1 MEDKILFEKQNQL
14 KLFLRLIKYITPFW
28 DKYIL
33 IIILLV
39 IQGTIHTLP
48 VLLISKLPVFIGEGQ
63 VIDYVVFCFL
73 LLLPAFIF
81 RWVIFDSLLYTLVW
95 YIGLKLSLRFRFEL
109 YRRMQLLSLKF
120 YQSRPVGEHMYRA
133 NADIDAF
140 LPLLN
145 STQSGIPALIS
156 NVYQTMLMVYLVSVV
171 GTNILLYLT
180 LILIPIYI
188 LVHILYSRIQKLDY
202 IKRIRAQELDAILR
216 ESIAGI
222 RVIKAFDRVKFTTR
236 RYYSAMKEFYKST
249 QAAFLLQY
257 LVADQIRVIPVHV
270 IWPLSLPLFA
280 YFGLKGNM
288 PIITWGSIIYFSRAL
303 LYFLDGT
310 YNFFQRIRLYLI
322 PAQRL
327 FETLDMEPG
336 IFEDKNAKKL
346 EYLKGEVEFDS
357 VQFSYQK
364 NHPILK
370 NISFNLNAG
379 KKLAIIGPSGA
390 GKSTIAMLALRLY
403 DADSGTIKIDGMDVR
418 KLNMTS
424 VLGQIGV
431 ILQETFLFGGTIRD
445 NIRYAN
451 PDASDDEV
459 EQAAKNAGIHHD
471 ILEMPGGYDMDVAEG
486 ANLSGGQKQ
495 RIAIARALLKK
506 PTLLL
511 LDEATSSL
519 DIETEDAIMQTLR
532 QNFADISTI
541 IISHRL
547 SMVADADRIIVVDKG
562 EIVEQGT
569 HKELIKN
576 KKLYYQLYK
585 RQSDSLLSV

>member
-1 MEDKILFEKQNQL
+1 MKDKILFEKQNQL
-14 KLFLRLIKYITPFW
+14 KLFLRLIKYIKPFW

-48 VLLISKLPVFIGEGQ
+48 VLLISKLPAFIGEGQ

-81 RWVIFDSLLYTLVW
+81 RWIIFDSLLYTLVW

-109 YRRMQLLSLKF
+109 YRRMQSLSLKF

-156 NVYQTMLMVYLVSVV
+156 NVYQTILMIYLVSVV

-202 IKRIRAQELDAILR
+202 IKRVRAQELDAVLR
-216 ESIAGI
+216 ESIAGV
-222 RVIKAFDRVKFTTR
+222 RVIKAFDKVKFTTR

-280 YFGLKGNM
+280 YFGLKGNI

-303 LYFLDGT
+303 LYYLDGT
-310 YNFFQRIRLYLI
+310 YNFFQRIRLFLI

-327 FETLDMEPG
+327 FETLDLQPDIPEN
-336 IFEDKNAKKL
+336 KKAKKL
-346 EYLKGEVEFDS
+346 DYLKGEIEFDS

-379 KKLAIIGPSGA
+379 EKLAIIGPSGA

-418 KLNMTS
+418 KLNMAS

-519 DIETEDAIMQTLR
+519 DIETEDAIVQTLR

-547 SMVADADRIIVVDKG
+547 SIVADADRIIVIDKG

-569 HKELIKN
+569 HKELLKN
-576 KKLYYQLYK
+576 MKLYYQLYK
-585 RQSDSLLSV
+585 QQSDSLLSV